1 MIIGGLVG
9 HTLCTGFAAVS
20 GYFVAK
26 KVSLRTGISETFNY
40 INLTFLNVSL
50 SNSNNFKYK

>member
-1 MIIGGLVG
+1 MGGLVG

-26 KVSLRTGISETFNY
+26 KVSLRTGMSYTFNY

-50 SNSNNFKYK
+50 SNSNNFKNK